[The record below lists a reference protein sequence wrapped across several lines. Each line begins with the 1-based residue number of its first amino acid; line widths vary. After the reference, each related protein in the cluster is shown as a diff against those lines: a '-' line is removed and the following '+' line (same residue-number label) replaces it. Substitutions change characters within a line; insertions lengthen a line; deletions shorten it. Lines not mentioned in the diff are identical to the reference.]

1 MKKALFVMT
10 ATVLFWIAQ
19 ISAVSA
25 CAVHGYEP
33 DLPEKLQ

>member
-10 ATVLFWIAQ
+10 ATVLLWIAQ

-25 CAVHGYEP
+25 CVVHIYEP
-33 DLPEKLQ
+33 DLPERLQ